1 MKDSKNFDYIKNEF
15 DKENV
20 TAPSA
25 LNVDRVME
33 KLNQSKQKKIK
44 FYQTKAF
51 KGTLSAVA
59 CIAIFLTAVTLT
71 RPYFITKDKTP
82 AEESD
87 NQQVLNSFTDIDSI
101 KKYVKKADR
110 YNDTDTLKGGGNV
123 ILEPES
129 AYDYGEGG
137 MGGASTDYSQT
148 YKQVENVDEG
158 DIIKNDGEYIYWY
171 VSESGVVNIYNKNG
185 DVVSSI
191 DDFEIESV
199 AENDSSVEYEIDEFI
214 ADFYIYNDLL
224 VVNTAK
230 ISLTADGSN
239 DSTVTHIYD
248 VSNAAE
254 PKETNSFE
262 QSGGYISSRMIGSE
276 LYIASNQY
284 IYDYQCKKDSDYLP
298 YVCNGKNG
306 KREALSLDCISY
318 GNNPSTASYLVVSA
332 INIETGEKSADT
344 KAIFGAGSEIYCNE
358 DNMYIAMND
367 YDWGYTAKDTSYVD
381 AKLQIVKIKLS
392 ENNIQFVATGEVE
405 GNINDQFSMDEKD
418 GNLRVATTSYENGGR
433 QTNNLYVLDENLK
446 ELGRVTG
453 FAKNESVKAVRFIGD
468 MAYVITY
475 HQIDPLFV
483 IDLSTPS
490 NPQIKGEVEITG
502 FSSLLVPVDGNT
514 ILGIGYDTEIVDGA
528 ERSSGIKLALFDITN
543 PEKPQVLDSKVLKD
557 YTSVVQYNHRALLVN
572 AQKGYYAIPYDIYN
586 YENNDAKIGAVTFK
600 VDSGKILITNDF
612 SADGNEY
619 AYESRCTYIDD
630 TMYVLDSF
638 GTVYTFNM
646 E

>member
-25 LNVDRVME
+25 LNADRVME
-33 KLNQSKQKKIK
+33 RLNQSKQKKIK
-44 FYQTKAF
+44 FYQTKSF

-87 NQQVLNSFTDIDSI
+87 NQQVLNTFTDIDSI

-129 AYDYGEGG
+129 AYAYGEGG

-199 AENDSSVEYEIDEFI
+199 AENDSSVEYETDEFI
-214 ADFYIYNDLL
+214 TDFYIYKDLL
-224 VVNTAK
+224 VVNAVK
-230 ISLTADGSN
+230 IILTADSSN

-248 VSNAAE
+248 VSNVAE

-262 QSGGYISSRMIGSE
+262 QSGGYISSRMIGGE

-344 KAIFGAGSEIYCNE
+344 KAIFGAGSEVYCNE

-392 ENNIQFVATGEVE
+392 ENNIQFVATGEVK

-600 VDSGKILITNDF
+600 VDGGKIVITNDF

-638 GTVYTFNM
+638 GDVYTFNM